1 MDDAVTLLIV
11 QVKYQMS
18 ASASASTVKKVS
30 KKTTAVATPAPAE
43 PVATPAPTT
52 PPAPE
57 VTPKKTTKR
66 SATPAVVEP
75 TPVVPA
81 PVSEPVPTS
90 EPTSTEP
97 TLADEMKALQDQLTA
112 IRDSATAALASLKR
126 LGKRAATEIKDAR
139 KNRRR
144 ARSET
149 PSDTQKPCNFKIPV
163 SISDELSAFLG
174 GGKNNQ
180 MTRAQVTS
188 AIIDYCKQ
196 RNLTEKHSIN
206 PDAPLRKLL
215 GVDESTKLTIFNI
228 QTYLKNHYP
237 KPIKPTA

>member
-1 MDDAVTLLIV
+1 
-11 QVKYQMS
+11 MS
-18 ASASASTVKKVS
+18 ASATTVKKVS
-30 KKTTAVATPAPAE
+30 KKTAAVAPVAE
-43 PVATPAPTT
+43 PVVAAPT
-52 PPAPE
+52 PVVAPVAE
-57 VTPKKTTKR
+57 PVKKTTKR
-66 SATPAVVEP
+66 SATPAAAPSAEPVVAAP
-75 TPVVPA
+75 TPSVT
-81 PVSEPVPTS
+81 VSEPAAT
-90 EPTSTEP
+90 TESNES

-126 LGKRAATEIKDAR
+126 LGKRAATEIKEAR

-149 PSDTQKPCNFKIPV
+149 PGDEQKKPCNFKIPV
-163 SISDELSAFLG
+163 PISDELSAFLG

-215 GVDESTKLTIFNI
+215 GVDESIKLTIFNI

>member
-1 MDDAVTLLIV
+1 
-11 QVKYQMS
+11 MS
-18 ASASASTVKKVS
+18 ASTNTVKKVS
-30 KKTTAVATPAPAE
+30 KKSAATAAAPVAEAVVAAPTPVAE
-43 PVATPAPTT
+43 PV
-52 PPAPE
+52 
-57 VTPKKTTKR
+57 KKTTKR
-66 SATPAVVEP
+66 SATPAAEP
-75 TPVVPA
+75 VAAPVATPVVAAPA
-81 PVSEPVPTS
+81 ATEPVATNES
-90 EPTSTEP
+90 SEP

-112 IRDSATAALASLKR
+112 IRDSATAALAALKR
-126 LGKRAATEIKDAR
+126 LGKRAATEIKEAR

-144 ARSET
+144 TRSET
-149 PSDTQKPCNFKIPV
+149 PSDDQKKPCNFKIPV
-163 SISDELSAFLG
+163 PISDELSAFLG

-215 GVDESTKLTIFNI
+215 GVDESVKLTIFNI

-237 KPIKPTA
+237 KPNKPTA

>member
-1 MDDAVTLLIV
+1 
-11 QVKYQMS
+11 MS
-18 ASASASTVKKVS
+18 AQSATVKKVS
-30 KKTTAVATPAPAE
+30 KKSAAPAAPE
-43 PVATPAPTT
+43 QVVAPVVAAPVAVETT
-52 PPAPE
+52 NA
-57 VTPKKTTKR
+57 KKTTKR
-66 SATPAVVEP
+66 SSTPAVVEP
-75 TPVVPA
+75 APVVPA
-81 PVSEPVPTS
+81 PVVPT
-90 EPTSTEP
+90 ETTSTEAPSNEP
-97 TLADEMKALQDQLTA
+97 TLTDEMKALQDQLTA

-126 LGKRAATEIKDAR
+126 LGKRAATEIKEAR

-163 SISDELSAFLG
+163 PISDELSAFLG

-206 PDAPLRKLL
+206 PDAALRKLL
-215 GVDESTKLTIFNI
+215 GVDESIKLTIFNI
-228 QTYLKNHYP
+228 QTYLKTHYP
-237 KPIKPTA
+237 KPTKPAA